1 MSFAV
6 YQDYVLLDNSRSSFL
21 SPVICI
27 ILVISIVAALV
38 VAGFFAMWKIADS
51 TIDGRDLTVQLS
63 GNDIIVTILDGGET
77 SQIVSLSIY
86 IEGTPENSRDMIIKN
101 PQIGM
106 PIICYDL
113 AKDRK
118 GYAFVIAE
126 ATFADGNKKII
137 DYSRVLF
144 T

>member
-1 MSFAV
+1 MSFVV

-38 VAGFFAMWKIADS
+38 VAGFFAMGKIADS
-51 TIDGRDLTVQLS
+51 TIDGRYLTVQLS

-113 AKDRK
+113 EKDRK

>member
-6 YQDYVLLDNSRSSFL
+6 SQDYVLLDNSRSSFL

-38 VAGFFAMWKIADS
+38 VAGFFAMGKIADS
-51 TIDGRDLTVQLS
+51 TIDGRYLTVQLS